1 MRPAVRQVR
10 TAVVT
15 PAAPVAV
22 PAQAALAVAVVQAE
36 AVRTARVEAIAPAV
50 DAPVE
55 VVDVAKR

>member
-1 MRPAVRQVR
+1 MRPAVRQARIV
-10 TAVVT
+10 VVT

-22 PAQAALAVAVVQAE
+22 PAPAALAVAVVQE

-55 VVDVAKR
+55 AMDVAKR

>member
-1 MRPAVRQVR
+1 MRPAVRQARIV
-10 TAVVT
+10 VVT

-22 PAQAALAVAVVQAE
+22 QAPAALAVAVVPVV
-36 AVRTARVEAIAPAV
+36 VRTVRVEAIAPEV